1 MTQQE
6 ADPVPDGD
14 RSKAQ
19 PREPKAYVVPL
30 RDEHS
35 PAHSYVLAVT
45 RWLDEEEVAELL
57 PAAAGFT
64 GHDIPFRTDEV
75 IRLPLNVVGIR
86 KLPLNLF
93 ARDLLTEFGWTSYS
107 GSELIAAFIK
117 RYKDRGHLIGISSF
131 TIVLR
136 EGQRPNGPM
145 GMPEG
150 EFALWRDARATIY
163 VDLDDL
169 LREDAFRALHLYVGD
184 LAAASGV
191 LAHERAIL
199 EGRSQKWDKAHQRLH
214 SNEETL
220 ESYQLERIAVLDQL
234 GDLLFQTPVDRHR
247 YRAVYGQAVERA
259 EELGH
264 SESEEWREGRRRNL
278 LLVASSLLT
287 AEIEAIQQR
296 ITEAPPRQAKKWQ
309 PEFEA
314 FRTQLV
320 HKLKAALNEAMT
332 QDYLDDPAWRRK
344 VTKQE
349 VELDER
355 VETSDSDLRDWDL
368 EPVPTSVEELL
379 GKVFGKE
386 LIGRAHLTPTEKRVL
401 GAISEL
407 EDDDSLEQWAQRNGM
422 KPATARVHKF
432 NAKNKIAEAMKLT

>member
-1 MTQQE
+1 MTQDE
-6 ADPVPDGD
+6 DTASDGD
-14 RSKAQ
+14 GCGDQ
-19 PREPKAYVVPL
+19 PREPTGYLVPL
-30 RDEHS
+30 RDKHR

-45 RWLDEEEVAELL
+45 RWLREEEVAELL

-64 GHDIPFRTDEV
+64 GHEIPFRPEEV
-75 IRLPLNVVGIR
+75 IPFPLHAVGTQRLPKNV
-86 KLPLNLF
+86 F
-93 ARDLLTEFGWTSYS
+93 ARDLLTEFDWASRSRGD
-107 GSELIAAFIK
+107 LIAGFIK
-117 RYKDRGHLIGISSF
+117 RYEDRGHVIRISGF

-136 EGQRPNGPM
+136 EGQAPNGPM
-145 GMPEG
+145 GLPEG
-150 EFALWRDARATIY
+150 VFALWRDARATIY

-199 EGRSQKWDKAHQRLH
+199 EGRSQKWDNVHHRAH
-214 SNEETL
+214 SSEETL
-220 ESYQLERIAVLDQL
+220 QSYQLERIAVLDLL

-247 YRAVYGQAVERA
+247 YRAVYGHAVERA
-259 EELGH
+259 EELGR
-264 SESEEWREGRRRNL
+264 SEVEEWRDGRRRNL

-287 AEIEAIQQR
+287 AEVEGIQQR
-296 ITEAPPRQAKKWQ
+296 ITEAPPRRAKKWQ
-309 PEFEA
+309 PVFEE

-320 HKLKAALNEAMT
+320 QKLKAALNEAMT

-344 VTKQE
+344 VTRQE

-355 VETSDSDLRDWDL
+355 VETSGSDLRDWDL
-368 EPVPTSVEELL
+368 KPVPISVEELL
-379 GKVFGKE
+379 WRAFGKE
-386 LIGRAHLTPTEKRVL
+386 LIERAHLTPTEKRVL

-407 EDDDSLEQWAQRNGM
+407 DDDDSLEQWALRNGM

-432 NAKNKIAEAMKLT
+432 NAKNKIAGAMKLT